1 MKFSKV
7 TKGLLIGAAL
17 AASSANADVLSS
29 VEIDITNLEIKL
41 FSDDQGQNQLQPAVD
56 FGFIGDPIISF
67 NGTSVSTTLNGNLAG
82 DSYVTQVTDVFAPL
96 NIDLDAM
103 QTTPLSS
110 VNSESSLIG
119 NIFNPGGA
127 SGRTASY
134 TDVGG
139 YQTGETNSQISNS
152 LEATFDFT
160 AQQDVWLSLS
170 FDWLFDVLVDITWSG
185 GIGEADWAFEVDL
198 IEKCTGFC
206 APTTLYTFDLNNDE
220 LFGISSSGSIVTD
233 TYEFDKTGTQNSGL
247 LSLQSDT
254 AYQLK
259 IVQNANTS
267 GASVSEPMTLG
278 IFALGLLGVAGYARR
293 KA

>member
-7 TKGLLIGAAL
+7 TKGLLIGAAF

-29 VEIDITNLEIKL
+29 VEIDISNLEIKL
-41 FSDDQGQNQLQPAVD
+41 FSDSLGQNQLQPAVD
-56 FGFIGDPIISF
+56 FDFIGQPIINF

-82 DSYVTQVTDVFAPL
+82 EAFVTQVTNPFAPL

-103 QTTPLSS
+103 QTSPLSS
-110 VNSESSLIG
+110 VNSEATLVG
-119 NIFNPGGA
+119 NIFAPGGA

-160 AQQDVWLSLS
+160 AQQDVWLGLS

-185 GIGEADWAFEVDL
+185 GIGNADWAFEIDL

-206 APTTLYTFDLNNDE
+206 APTTLYSFDLNNDE
-220 LFGISSSGSIVTD
+220 LFGISSSGSVVD
-233 TYEFDKTGTQNSGL
+233 GTYAYNKTGAQDSGL
-247 LSLQSDT
+247 LSLKGDT
-254 AYQLK
+254 SYQLK